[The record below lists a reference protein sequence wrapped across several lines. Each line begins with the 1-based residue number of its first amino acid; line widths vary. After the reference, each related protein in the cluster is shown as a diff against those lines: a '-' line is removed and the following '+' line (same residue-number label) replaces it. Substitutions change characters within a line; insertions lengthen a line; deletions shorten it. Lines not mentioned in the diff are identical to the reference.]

1 MIDDLINGGIF
12 GPTLAGKTTLAKK
25 LSRLQ
30 FDTHQRRS
38 LVLDPWKDSWGEHAE
53 IFHTNQQPEFW
64 AKVWSTRAQ
73 FVIVDEAATTISR
86 DSDLVPAF
94 TSLRHNDHRFLVIG
108 HNGVD
113 LLPAMRHALHYV
125 FLFRQSEPA
134 TRCWIDEFADSE
146 IEACARLEQYEFLYC
161 RRFQKPQRVKLTK

>member
-25 LSRLQ
+25 LCALQ
-30 FDTHQRRS
+30 FAQHKRRS
-38 LVLDPWKDSWGEHAE
+38 LVLDPWTDSWGEHAE
-53 IFHTNQQPEFW
+53 VFHTNQQAEFW
-64 AKVWSTRAQ
+64 VKVWSSQNQ

-94 TSLRHNDHRFLVIG
+94 TQMRHNGHRFLVIG

-134 TRCWIDEFADSE
+134 ARCWVDEFAE
-146 IEACARLEQYEFLYC
+146 PQIEDCARLQQYEFLYC
-161 RRFQKPQRVKLTK
+161 RRFKPPQRVKLTK